1 MIETIDRRLSFV
13 SVIVTLLSAILVVR
27 LVSLQIQLPEEE
39 IAYLEQMRD
48 DSYHDLRY
56 EAPAR
61 GEIYDRNG
69 YLLATNATQYQV
81 GLSPTLIAD
90 PGDVLAK
97 LAAATG
103 RDPVALWEQ
112 WETEREKGAYWYP
125 LVGGNVDPAMGQSI
139 EDLALPGV
147 KLEPIQRR
155 YYPQNALAGPVIGFV
170 SLEGQGYYGVEGYYN
185 EQLAGRIEDSTSRES
200 NIPFEA
206 VYAPP
211 PQPGANLVL
220 TIDRDVQF
228 LAEEHVQQGM
238 ETYQAE
244 SAMILVM
251 DPRTGEILAMAASPG
266 YDPNQYGSHPAE
278 HYVNSTVGSV
288 YEPGSVFKVLTMACA
303 LEAGIVTPDS
313 MYIDDGLIEV
323 GGRKIEN
330 WDKRAYGQ
338 QDMTQLLV
346 RSLNVGAAKLSTTL
360 GPSRFYPCLEDFNIG
375 SPTGI
380 DLEGEEAGRL
390 KKWGDPYWSES
401 DLGTNAFGQGVS
413 VTPIQMITSVSA
425 IANRGLLVR
434 PHVIYQQ
441 VGSDG
446 VFTAQPQYLGR
457 PISEQV
463 ARDVAE
469 MMISV
474 VEYGA
479 PKAKVPG
486 YTVAGKT
493 GTAQIPIPGGYE
505 DDTSIASFVG
515 FLPADDPQVIVL
527 VRLDRPQTSIWGTQ
541 TAAPLFSQFAQRLVV
556 LLEIPPDATR
566 HTLEAAA
573 RFPSGE

>member
-1 MIETIDRRLSFV
+1 MIETIDRRLAFV
-13 SVIVTLLSAILVVR
+13 SVIVTLLSVVLVIR
-27 LVSLQIQLPEEE
+27 LVTLQIQLPEEE
-39 IAYLEQMRD
+39 IAFLERMRD

-56 EAPAR
+56 ETPAR
-61 GEIYDRNG
+61 GEIYDRYG
-69 YLLATNATQYQV
+69 YLLATNSLEYQV
-81 GLSPTLIAD
+81 GISPALIAN
-90 PGDVLAK
+90 PEDVLAK
-97 LAAATG
+97 LAAAAG
-103 RDPVALWEQ
+103 RDPVMLWAQ
-112 WETEREKGAYWYP
+112 WEEQDAAGAYWYP
-125 LVGGNVDPAMGQSI
+125 LAGGNVDLATGQTI
-139 EDLALPGV
+139 EDLGLPGV
-147 KLEPIQRR
+147 ELGPIQRR
-155 YYPQNALAGPVIGFV
+155 FYPQSTLAGPVIGFV

-185 EQLAGRIEDSTSRES
+185 QQLAGRVEDSASRES

-206 VYAPP
+206 AYAPP

-228 LAEEHVQQGM
+228 LAEGYVRLGM
-238 ETYQAE
+238 ETYEAE
-244 SAMILVM
+244 NAMILVM

-266 YDPNQYGSHPAE
+266 YDPNQYGLYPAE
-278 HYVNSTVGSV
+278 SYVNPIVGSI

-303 LEAGIVTPDS
+303 LQVGIVTPDS
-313 MYIDDGLIEV
+313 MYVDEGMIEV

-375 SPTGI
+375 APTGV

-390 KKWGDPYWSES
+390 KKWGDPVWSES

-413 VTPIQMITSVSA
+413 VTPVQMLTAVSA
-425 IANRGLLVR
+425 IANQGLLVR

-441 VGSDG
+441 VGVDG

-463 ARDVAE
+463 ARQVTE
-469 MMISV
+469 MMINV

-493 GTAQIPIPGGYE
+493 GTAQIPTPGGYE
-505 DDTSIASFVG
+505 DGTSIASFIG
-515 FLPADDPQVIVL
+515 FLPADAPQVIVL
-527 VRLDRPQTSIWGTQ
+527 VRLDRPNESIWGTQ
-541 TAAPLFSQFAQRLVV
+541 TAAPLFSEFAQRLVV

-566 HTLEAAA
+566 YNLQVQAAVQ
-573 RFPSGE
+573 E